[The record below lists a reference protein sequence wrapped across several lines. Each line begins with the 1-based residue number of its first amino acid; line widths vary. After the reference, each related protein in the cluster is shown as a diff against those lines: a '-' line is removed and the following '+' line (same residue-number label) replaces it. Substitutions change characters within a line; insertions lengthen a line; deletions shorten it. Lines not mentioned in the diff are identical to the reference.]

1 MFGRN
6 EVSDTELSKT
16 VNSRLSRT
24 GTGSRITATVNRG
37 VVTLLGNLQYA
48 GQRIPIKNT
57 ASRISGVR
65 QVIDQMQI
73 ARKKPQAAPY
83 QHSKPGEPV
92 KQTETAPLPETV
104 VNDGSPADP
113 TISPNI
119 VES

>member
-6 EVSDTELSKT
+6 EVSDKELSKM

-37 VVTLLGNLQYA
+37 VVTLLGILQYA

-73 ARKKPQAAPY
+73 AQKKPQAVSY
-83 QHSKPGEPV
+83 QHSKPSEPV
-92 KQTETAPLPETV
+92 KQIETAPLTETIG
-104 VNDGSPADP
+104 NDGSSADP
-113 TISPNI
+113 AISTNI
-119 VES
+119 VKN